1 MFYITG
7 CNYTESLPYFATDYG
22 YRMKI
27 AGSLK
32 KCLPKSSAARKG
44 LLASVTGV
52 IVILTLL
59 VSVKNAIL
67 EKGLERLALK
77 FASAGYRL
85 TWQDIRFLHLNTVS
99 VSQLLLESES
109 DSSRFAI
116 DSLALKFGIF
126 PALRGRISVKTLA
139 CHTISVRIDLNKS
152 FMDTLLVNGPVKT
165 PPGSNYSLMAN
176 RIVHRLFMAIPQ
188 RLEIDTVRI
197 AVRKAENVQL
207 LTFQKSTIFRGA
219 VRSFFY
225 TGEETDTTAIL
236 LEGTI
241 NHKKLYA
248 DLSAHS
254 PLQRSCI
261 LTFSGKNPVRAGF
274 DSLQISL
281 SFPHY
286 SNKQVTI
293 RGSSVSKGLTLE
305 GDRLSANTL
314 SVDRFLSSFILH
326 VNPHSV
332 ELDSSSGVTINR
344 ISLHPYAFITLDPQL
359 KMNLKI
365 CPVTWDAGAFF
376 HSVPEG
382 LFTSLT
388 GFDATGDLRFFLTF
402 SMDMG
407 SLDSLYFSS
416 RLSSDNFKIL
426 QYGIDDYR
434 LLNTEFMHHFY
445 EKGSL
450 VASFPVGSSNP
461 DFASLADISPW
472 LKICILTSE
481 DGGFY
486 FHKGFNPDA
495 LRESIIAN
503 IKEGRFVRGGST
515 ISMQLVKN
523 VFLTRN
529 KTIGRKLEELLIV
542 WIIENNHLAG
552 KDRMFEVYLNV
563 IEWGPGIYGIK
574 QASHYY
580 FNKVPAE
587 LTLKESLF
595 LAGIVPFPK
604 RFKSVFESNGF
615 PRPWFGNYMQRMKVL
630 MVARNRIMPSDTA
643 GVDTH
648 VLLTGP
654 AALNFIV
661 ADTLKADTLQPNQ
674 FLFSL

>member
-1 MFYITG
+1 M
-7 CNYTESLPYFATDYG
+7 
-22 YRMKI
+22 
-27 AGSLK
+27 
-32 KCLPKSSAARKG
+32 
-44 LLASVTGV
+44 
-52 IVILTLL
+52 
-59 VSVKNAIL
+59 
-67 EKGLERLALK
+67 
-77 FASAGYRL
+77 
-85 TWQDIRFLHLNTVS
+85 
-99 VSQLLLESES
+99 
-109 DSSRFAI
+109 
-116 DSLALKFGIF
+116 
-126 PALRGRISVKTLA
+126 
-139 CHTISVRIDLNKS
+139 
-152 FMDTLLVNGPVKT
+152 
-165 PPGSNYSLMAN
+165 
-176 RIVHRLFMAIPQ
+176 
-188 RLEIDTVRI
+188 DTVRI
-197 AVRKAENVQL
+197 AIRKDENIQL
-207 LTFQKSTIFRGA
+207 LTFQKSTILRGT

-236 LEGTI
+236 LEGRI

-261 LTFSGKNPVRAGF
+261 LSFSGKNPVRAGF

-293 RGSSVSKGLTLE
+293 RGISVAKGLTLE
-305 GDRLSANTL
+305 GDRISLNTL

-332 ELDSSSGVTINR
+332 ELDSSSAVTINR
-344 ISLHPYAFITLDPQL
+344 ISLHPYAFITRDPQL
-359 KMNLKI
+359 KMELKI
-365 CPVTWDAGAFF
+365 CPVIWDAGAFF

-402 SMDMG
+402 SMDTR
-407 SLDSLYFSS
+407 SLDSLYFLSK
-416 RLSSDNFKIL
+416 LSSDNFKIL

-434 LLNTEFMHHFY
+434 QLNTEFIHHFY
-445 EKGSL
+445 EKGRL
-450 VASFPVGSSNP
+450 VASFPVGPSNP

-472 LKICILTSE
+472 LKTCVLTSE
-481 DGGFY
+481 DGAFY
-486 FHKGFNPDA
+486 YHKGFNPDA
-495 LRESIIAN
+495 IRESIITN

-515 ISMQLVKN
+515 VSMQLVKN

-574 QASHYY
+574 QASRYY
-580 FNKVPAE
+580 FNKYPAE

-615 PRPWFGNYMQRMKVL
+615 PRSWFVNYMQRMKDL
-630 MVARNRIMPSDTA
+630 MVARNRILPSDTA
-643 GVDTH
+643 GVDSH

-654 AALNFIV
+654 ASLDFIV